1 MLMQNQQKANNK
13 KIKKSQLLLFGSL
26 LVFLGFCVLTYEYFI
41 KMKEDVFM
49 EMSIAHMENTIV
61 EVDDESTATDVP
73 ITDNLPTD
81 NNENNN
87 SAPVEAPID
96 YSKYY
101 GILEV
106 PKIGLKRGF
115 YNLSS
120 RYNDIKYSVTMVNG
134 SAMPDVTNSN
144 LILMAHSGSAAIS
157 YFEYLYNLG
166 LGDTAYITFNG
177 QKYNYQLV
185 NVYDVPKTGKV
196 KIIRNYDKTVLTLI
210 TCTRNSDSLQT
221 VYIFELV

>member
-1 MLMQNQQKANNK
+1 MLMQNQQKLNNK
-13 KIKKSQLLLFGSL
+13 KIKKSHLLLIGSL
-26 LVFLGFCVLTYEYFI
+26 LVFLGFCILTNEYFS
-41 KMKEDVFM
+41 KMKDDVFM
-49 EMSIAHMENTIV
+49 EMSVARMENTLV

-73 ITDNLPTD
+73 VTENLPID
-81 NNENNN
+81 NKENT
-87 SAPVEAPID
+87 PVEAPID
-96 YSKYY
+96 YSKFY
-101 GILEV
+101 GILEIQ
-106 PKIGLKRGF
+106 KIGLKRGF
-115 YNLSS
+115 YNIDS

-134 SAMPDVTNSN
+134 SFMPDVLNSN

-166 LGDTAYITFNG
+166 LGDTAYITFKG

-185 NVYDVPKTGKV
+185 NIYDVPKTGKV
-196 KIIRNYDKTVLTLI
+196 KIVRNYDKTVLTLI

>member
-1 MLMQNQQKANNK
+1 MLMQNQQKLNNK
-13 KIKKSQLLLFGSL
+13 KIKKSHLLLIGSL
-26 LVFLGFCVLTYEYFI
+26 LVFLGFCILTNEYFS
-41 KMKEDVFM
+41 KMKDDVFM
-49 EMSIAHMENTIV
+49 EMSVARMENTLV
-61 EVDDESTATDVP
+61 EVDDGSTATDVP
-73 ITDNLPTD
+73 VTENLPTD
-81 NNENNN
+81 NKENT
-87 SAPVEAPID
+87 PVEAPID
-96 YSKYY
+96 YSKFY
-101 GILEV
+101 GILEI

-115 YNLSS
+115 YNIDS

-134 SAMPDVTNSN
+134 SFMPDVLNSN

-166 LGDTAYITFNG
+166 LGDTAYITFKG

-185 NVYDVPKTGKV
+185 NIYDVPKTGKV
-196 KIIRNYDKTVLTLI
+196 KIVRNYDKTVLTLI

>member
-1 MLMQNQQKANNK
+1 MLMQNQQKLNNK
-13 KIKKSQLLLFGSL
+13 KIKKSHLLLIGSL
-26 LVFLGFCVLTYEYFI
+26 LVFLGFCILTNEYFS
-41 KMKEDVFM
+41 KMKDDVFM
-49 EMSIAHMENTIV
+49 EMSVARMENTLV

-73 ITDNLPTD
+73 VTENLPID
-81 NNENNN
+81 NKENI
-87 SAPVEAPID
+87 PVEAPID
-96 YSKYY
+96 YSKFY
-101 GILEV
+101 GILEI

-115 YNLSS
+115 YNIDS

-134 SAMPDVTNSN
+134 SFMPDVLNSN

-166 LGDTAYITFNG
+166 LGDTAYITFKG

-185 NVYDVPKTGKV
+185 NIYDVPKTGKV
-196 KIIRNYDKTVLTLI
+196 KIVRNYDKTVLTLI

>member
-1 MLMQNQQKANNK
+1 MLMQNQQKLNNK
-13 KIKKSQLLLFGSL
+13 KIKKSHLLLIGSL
-26 LVFLGFCVLTYEYFI
+26 LVFFGFCILTNEYFS
-41 KMKEDVFM
+41 KMKDDVFM
-49 EMSIAHMENTIV
+49 EMSVARMENTLV

-73 ITDNLPTD
+73 VTENLPID
-81 NNENNN
+81 NKENT
-87 SAPVEAPID
+87 PVEAPID
-96 YSKYY
+96 YSKFY
-101 GILEV
+101 GILEI

-115 YNLSS
+115 YNIDS

-134 SAMPDVTNSN
+134 SFMPDVLNSN

-166 LGDTAYITFNG
+166 LGDTAYITFKG

-185 NVYDVPKTGKV
+185 NIYDVPKTGKV
-196 KIIRNYDKTVLTLI
+196 KIVRNHDKTVLTLI

>member
-1 MLMQNQQKANNK
+1 MLMQNQQKLNNK
-13 KIKKSQLLLFGSL
+13 KIKKSHLLLIGSL
-26 LVFLGFCVLTYEYFI
+26 LVFLGFCILTYEYFL
-41 KMKEDVFM
+41 KMKNDVFM
-49 EMSIAHMENTIV
+49 EMSIAHMENTLI

-73 ITDNLPTD
+73 VTENLPND
-81 NNENNN
+81 NKENT
-87 SAPVEAPID
+87 SVEAPID
-96 YSKYY
+96 YSKFY
-101 GILEV
+101 GILEI

-115 YNLSS
+115 YNIGS

-134 SAMPDVTNSN
+134 SFMPDVLNSN

-185 NVYDVPKTGKV
+185 NIYDVPKTGKV
-196 KIIRNYDKTVLTLI
+196 KIVRNYDKTVLTLI